1 MNARKIIFNLHLYIG
16 LTVGL
21 LLALSGVTGS
31 LLVFGSET
39 DAAINPRLLRVTA
52 PAATGRISVARA
64 LNVVET
70 NHAGAALVWLRMPR
84 TAQETF
90 EVSITDANGK
100 TKSVYVHP
108 YTADVLGERDADAGF
123 RGWLHHLHTELF
135 SGETGE
141 TIVGIGGLMLI
152 MLSVSGIILWLRN
165 ARRDLRRSL
174 TINRRANWK
183 RINYDAHSIV
193 GILAMLL
200 LLSSGVTG
208 SYLVFHHAGETLV
221 NFITR
226 SPALAAAPVSNVA
239 VSNAA
244 ESTASISIDDIIERG
259 RRALPASE
267 PTYLILPATPTA
279 PVTLRGKQPSEWHPN
294 GRNFVYFDRY
304 TGAVLG
310 VEDALH
316 APLGTRI
323 LNSLYAIHIGAVGG
337 TPTRILQVV
346 VGLTPAFLFVSG
358 LLMWWNRV
366 GVRQFRRSRH
376 RIVPASTARPSQTE
390 PAVALTLITEID
402 R

>member
-31 LLVFGSET
+31 LLVFGAEA
-39 DAAINPRLLRVTA
+39 DAVINPHLLVAQPTA
-52 PAATGRISVARA
+52 TERISVERV
-64 LNVVET
+64 LLTVEA
-70 NHAGAALVWLRMPR
+70 NHAGARPEWLRMPR
-84 TAQETF
+84 TPQETF
-90 EVSITDANGK
+90 EVSIKAANNE
-100 TKSVYVHP
+100 TKSLYIHA
-108 YTADVLGERDADAGF
+108 YTAALLGERDAGAGF

-135 SGETGE
+135 SGATGE
-141 TIVGIGGLMLI
+141 TIVGVGGLMLI
-152 MLSVSGIILWLRN
+152 MLSVSGIVLWLRN

-174 TINRRANWK
+174 TINRQANWK
-183 RINYDAHSIV
+183 RINYDAHSVV
-193 GILAMLL
+193 GIFAMLML
-200 LLSSGVTG
+200 LISGVTG

-226 SPALAAAPVSNVA
+226 SPAPTAAPVSNTA
-239 VSNAA
+239 M
-244 ESTASISIDDIIERG
+244 STASISIDDIIKRG
-259 RRALPASE
+259 RRALHASE

-279 PVTLRGKQPSEWHPN
+279 PVILRGKQPSEWHPN
-294 GRNFVYFDRY
+294 GRNFVYLDRY

-316 APLGTRI
+316 APPGTRI

-346 VGLTPAFLFVSG
+346 VGLVPAFLFVSG

-366 GVRQFRRSRH
+366 GARKFRRSRH
-376 RIVPASTARPSQTE
+376 GIAPPSTAHTPQTE

-402 R
+402 K